1 MVKGKILNE
10 EIIRFSEKY
19 NSNNNY
25 KIIAN
30 ALSKNSIQAVTFN
43 NAVLANTQFRF
54 SQEIETLKVTNQ
66 KQSGRCWI
74 FAGLNVIREIV
85 AKKLNMENFEF
96 SQNYIA
102 FWDKFEK
109 INYFLESIIDTA
121 KQPVDSRIVN
131 WIIQT
136 GVQDGGQWEMF
147 TNLVEK
153 YGVVPKEVMPE
164 TFLSSNTASMNGLLN
179 TKLRKSAS
187 IIRKMSAS
195 GKSMQSIMKEK
206 ASMLEEFYSLL
217 CVCFGEPPK
226 EFVWEYKDKDKTFIR
241 TEKIKPME
249 FFSLYVGDILKNYV
263 SIINSPTSDKIYGKA
278 YTVKYLGN
286 VIGGN
291 PVIYINTD
299 LETMKMLTKQ
309 QLKDNETV
317 WFGSDVSKFLDRDT
331 GILDTQAYNYNAAF
345 DMNFDMTKEERLD
358 YRESSMNHAMVI
370 TGVNLYNDVPNRW
383 KIENS
388 WGDEKGEKGY
398 FVMSDKWFDEYVYQV
413 VINKSYL
420 PEGLKLALTEKP
432 VALNPWDPM
441 GSLACYLG

>member
-1 MVKGKILNE
+1 MMNGKISKE
-10 EIIRFSEKY
+10 SITKFSEKY
-19 NSNNNY
+19 NGNKNY

-30 ALSKNSIQAVTFN
+30 ALSKNSIQAVTYN
-43 NAVLANTQFRF
+43 NNIIANTQFKF
-54 SQEIETLKVTNQ
+54 SKEIETLKVTNQ

-74 FAGLNVIREIV
+74 FAGLNVLREIV

-96 SQNYIA
+96 SQNYTS

-109 INYFLESIIDTA
+109 INYFLESIIDTIEE
-121 KQPVDSRIVN
+121 PIDSRVVD

-147 TNLVEK
+147 TNIVEK

-164 TFLSSNTASMNGLLN
+164 TFLSSNTVTMNGLLN

-187 IIRKMSAS
+187 ILRKMNNLGNS
-195 GKSMQSIMKEK
+195 KESIIKEK
-206 ASMLEEFYSLL
+206 AGMLEEFYSYL
-217 CVCFGEPPK
+217 CICFGEPPK
-226 EFVWEYKDKDKTFIR
+226 EFVWEYRDKHKTFIR
-241 TEKIKPME
+241 TELIKPME
-249 FFSLYVGDILKNYV
+249 FFNLYIGDVLKNYV
-263 SIINSPTSDKIYGKA
+263 SIINSPTSDKSYGKS

-291 PVIYINTD
+291 EVIYINTD
-299 LETMKMLTKQ
+299 INTMKKLTKQ
-309 QLKDNETV
+309 QLKNDEIV
-317 WFGSDVSKFLDRDT
+317 WFGSDVSKYLDRDS
-331 GILDTQAYNYNAAF
+331 GILDTEAYNYNIAF
-345 DMNFDMTKEERLD
+345 EMNFNMTKEERLD

-370 TGVNLYNDVPNRW
+370 TGVNLFNDIPNRW

-413 VINKSYL
+413 VINKKYL
-420 PEGLKLALTEKP
+420 SKELKLALSQNP
-432 VALNPWDPM
+432 IVLNPWDPM
-441 GSLACYLG
+441 GSLA